1 MRRWIVIALAALAV
15 VLAGHG
21 SALAQKTKKPKPAA
35 ASTAEAPPAKKGAK
49 KQRVYDFGAFGIEG
63 SMRTP
68 QLLYF
73 LGRAKQELD
82 RASLEKRSFM
92 PELTRSVDEGGL

>member
-1 MRRWIVIALAALAV
+1 VKQLVIALV
-15 VLAGHG
+15 VLA
-21 SALAQKTKKPKPAA
+21 SLATLASPAGAKGTKRKNDAA
-35 ASTAEAPPAKKGAK
+35 PTVSVDDDGAK
-49 KQRVYDFGAFGIEG
+49 KSKKARVFEFGAFGIEG

-73 LGRAKQELD
+73 LGRVKRELD

-92 PELTRSVDEGGL
+92 PELVRSVEQGGM